1 MKLTKQDL
9 VNIIKEEIEA
19 VVNEQMTDQM
29 DPDLMNKILEIL
41 GEDGFVSVEEVQ
53 KQLSME
59 RERGGQDLDPD
70 DSEVAEH
77 IEELV
82 EDGILSGPD
91 AEGDYEE
98 GDNFVKYKS
107 YEVY

>member
-1 MKLTKQDL
+1 MKLTKQNL

-19 VVNEQMTDQM
+19 VVNEQMSDQM

-41 GEDGFVSVEEVQ
+41 GQDGFVRVEEVQ

-59 RERGGQDLDPD
+59 RDRGGQDLDPD
-70 DSEVAEH
+70 DDEVAEH

-91 AEGDYEE
+91 AAGDYEE
-98 GDNFVKYKS
+98 GDNFVNGKA

>member
-1 MKLTKQDL
+1 MS
-9 VNIIKEEIEA
+9 
-19 VVNEQMTDQM
+19 DQM
-29 DPDLMNKILEIL
+29 DSDLMNKILEIV
-41 GEDGFVSVEEVQ
+41 GEDGFVNVEDVQ

-91 AEGDYEE
+91 ADGDYEE
-98 GDNFVKYKS
+98 GDNFVKGKA

>member
-19 VVNEQMTDQM
+19 VVNERMTDQM
-29 DPDLMNKILEIL
+29 DSDLMNKILEIL
-41 GEDGFVSVEEVQ
+41 AEDGFVSVKEVL

-91 AEGDYEE
+91 PDGDYEE
-98 GDNFVKYKS
+98 GDNFVKGKA

>member
-1 MKLTKQDL
+1 
-9 VNIIKEEIEA
+9 
-19 VVNEQMTDQM
+19 
-29 DPDLMNKILEIL
+29 
-41 GEDGFVSVEEVQ
+41 
-53 KQLSME
+53 ME

-91 AEGDYEE
+91 ADGDYEE
-98 GDNFVKYKS
+98 GDNFVKGKA
-107 YEVY
+107 YEVYYT